1 MIFEDFGYIAK
12 RWNPCRIK
20 VLAGSIFFLER
31 SSLPRAEK
39 LSAGGYSEKSE
50 TEVITR
56 KPVVR
61 LWKAREQTETRR
73 QIGV

>member
-1 MIFEDFGYIAK
+1 MEHVH
-12 RWNPCRIK
+12 N
-20 VLAGSIFFLER
+20 IFFLMEKILNLLER
-31 SSLPRAEK
+31 SFLPRAEK
-39 LSAGGYSEKSE
+39 LSAGGYSEKSK

-61 LWKAREQTETRR
+61 LWKAREQTKTRR

>member
-1 MIFEDFGYIAK
+1 MVLWPTALLHHK
-12 RWNPCRIK
+12 QPCQVQRQCPT
-20 VLAGSIFFLER
+20 VLFLER
-31 SSLPRAEK
+31 RSLPRAEK

-61 LWKAREQTETRR
+61 L
-73 QIGV
+73 